1 MGVYF
6 VGDLKSIPSSNY
18 KTCKIEDV
26 VRYCESK
33 AILGVDTETEGL
45 DFLSK
50 KLLMFQIG
58 DQEHQFIIDTRV
70 ISIEPLRDILQSTTI
85 CKILH
90 NVKFDY
96 KFIKEWAEITL
107 ENTWDTMVVDQVIY
121 NGKLNYRY
129 SLAALADRYL
139 NVIVD
144 KSIRNRFID
153 LKGQPFDD
161 AEILYGAKDIEYLT
175 LIKKYQDELI
185 IKYDQSEIVKLEN
198 GAALGLADIE
208 YNGIKLDIPKW
219 TEIAAISDKE
229 MHDYEDK
236 LDQYILTN
244 DAYAAFKSKYTQQ
257 NLFIDNS
264 DLRKVD
270 VKWSSPLQCLKVLQ
284 TVIPELEDVNAK
296 NLYKYRANN
305 PFIDGYVKYKE
316 TAKLATSYGQKF
328 LENVGKDGRVH
339 TNFKQILA
347 TGRIASSKPNMQ
359 QIPADNKFRR
369 CFITDRDH
377 VYVSADYSSQE
388 LCIIAVGSKDPVWLK
403 ALEVGEDLHSI
414 CAELV
419 YGEKWNT
426 NAEPTCAYYT
436 FEEHVDERN
445 EVTVRHKKQ
454 KCNCPI
460 HKELR
465 TNVKT
470 INFGLAYG
478 MGPQKLS
485 DSLQISIEDAES
497 LIEKYFSVFPSIKKF
512 LESLGNYGKR
522 NGYIKT
528 FAPYRRIRWFDE
540 WFPGIETR
548 HDKKKELGT
557 IERASKNTPIQGT
570 GADMTKLA
578 LVLIRAY
585 IRDNNL
591 NVKIVMTVHDQ
602 IDTVCHKD
610 FAVEWAESLRNLMED
625 AAKQVLNTDLLKAD
639 PNITDKWEK

>member
-1 MGVYF
+1 MSVYF
-6 VGDLKSIPSSNY
+6 IGDSRSITSSNY
-18 KTCKIEDV
+18 KTCKIEDA

-33 AILGVDTETEGL
+33 TVLGVDTETEGL

-58 DQEHQFIIDTRV
+58 DQEHQFVIDTRAV
-70 ISIEPLRDILQSTTI
+70 SIEPLRDILQSTTI

-96 KFIKEWAEITL
+96 KFIKQWAGIVL

-139 NVIVD
+139 NLIVD

-161 AEILYGAKDIEYLT
+161 AEILYGAKDVEYLT
-175 LIKKYQDELI
+175 LIKKHQDELI
-185 IKYDQSEIVKLEN
+185 LTHDLAEITGLEN
-198 GAALGLADIE
+198 ETALGLADVE
-208 YNGIKLDIPKW
+208 FNGIKLDISKW
-219 TEIAAISDKE
+219 TEIADISDKE
-229 MHDYEDK
+229 MHNYEDK
-236 LDQYILTN
+236 LDQYILTDDN
-244 DAYAAFKSKYTQQ
+244 YAAFRKKYIQQ
-257 NLFIDNS
+257 DLFIDNS
-264 DLRKVD
+264 ELRKVD
-270 VKWSSPLQCLKVLQ
+270 VKWSSPLQCLNVLK
-284 TVIPELEDVNAK
+284 TDIPELEDVNGK
-296 NLYKYRANN
+296 NLYKYRSTNS
-305 PFIDGYVKYKE
+305 FINDYVKYKE
-316 TAKLATSYGQKF
+316 IAKLATSYGQEF
-328 LENVGKDGRVH
+328 LKNVGKDGRVH
-339 TNFKQILA
+339 TNFKQILT

-359 QIPADNKFRR
+359 QIPADNQFRR
-369 CFITDRDH
+369 CFVTEEDH

-403 ALEVGEDLHSI
+403 ALELGEDLHSI
-414 CAELV
+414 CADLV
-419 YGEKWNT
+419 YGEDWASS
-426 NAEPTCAYYT
+426 AESDCKFVAA
-436 FEEHVDERN
+436 
-445 EVTVRHKKQ
+445 KQ
-454 KCNCPI
+454 KCDCKE
-460 HKELR
+460 HKRLR

-485 DSLQISIEDAES
+485 DTLQISMEEAES

-512 LESLGNYGKR
+512 LESLGNYGKKY
-522 NGYIKT
+522 GHIKT

-548 HDKKKELGT
+548 YDKKKELGT

-591 NVKIVMTVHDQ
+591 NVKVVMTVHDQ

-610 FAVEWAESLRNLMED
+610 FAEEWAKNLRNLMEE
-625 AAKQVLNTDLLKAD
+625 AAKQILNTDLLKAD

>member
-1 MGVYF
+1 MSVYF
-6 VGDLKSIPSSNY
+6 VGDNRSIASSNY

-26 VRYCESK
+26 VRYCGSK
-33 AILGVDTETEGL
+33 TVLGVDTETEGL

-50 KLLMFQIG
+50 RLLMFQIG
-58 DQEHQFIIDTRV
+58 DQEHQFVIDTRV

-144 KSIRNRFID
+144 KSIRNRFIN

-175 LIKKYQDELI
+175 IIKKHQDELI
-185 IKYDQSEIVKLEN
+185 IKYDQAEIAGLEN
-198 GAALGLADIE
+198 ATALGLADIE

-219 TEIAAISDKE
+219 TEIANISYKE
-229 MHDYEDK
+229 MHNYEDK
-236 LDQYILTN
+236 LDQYILTDDN
-244 DAYAAFKSKYTQQ
+244 YAAFRKKYIQQ
-257 NLFIDNS
+257 DLFIDNS
-264 DLRKVD
+264 ELRKVD
-270 VKWSSPLQCLKVLQ
+270 VKWSSPLQCLKVLK
-284 TVIPELEDVNAK
+284 TDIPELEDVNGK
-296 NLYKYRANN
+296 NLYKYKSTNS
-305 PFIDGYVKYKE
+305 FINTYVTYKE
-316 TAKLATSYGQKF
+316 IAKLATSYGQEF
-328 LENVGKDGRVH
+328 LKNVGKDGRVH
-339 TNFKQILA
+339 TNFKQILT

-369 CFITDRDH
+369 CFIADRDH

-403 ALEVGEDLHSI
+403 ALELGEDLHSI
-414 CAELV
+414 CADLV
-419 YGEKWNT
+419 YGEDWT
-426 NAEPTCAYYT
+426 SSAESDCK
-436 FEEHVDERN
+436 FVES
-445 EVTVRHKKQ
+445 KQ
-454 KCNCPI
+454 KCNCKE
-460 HKELR
+460 HKRLR

-485 DSLQISIEDAES
+485 DTLQISTEDAES

-512 LESLGNYGKR
+512 LEPLGNYGKKH
-522 NGYIKT
+522 GHIKT

-548 HDKKKELGT
+548 YDKKKELGT

-610 FAVEWAESLRNLMED
+610 FAVEWAEKLRNLMED

>member
-1 MGVYF
+1 MSVYF
-6 VGDLKSIPSSNY
+6 IGDTRSIASSNY

-33 AILGVDTETEGL
+33 TVLGVDTETEGL

-58 DQEHQFIIDTRV
+58 DQEHQFVIDTRV

-96 KFIKEWAEITL
+96 KFIKQWAGITL

-161 AEILYGAKDIEYLT
+161 AEILYGAKDVEYLT
-175 LIKKYQDELI
+175 LIKKHQDELI
-185 IKYDQSEIVKLEN
+185 LTHDLVEITGLEN
-198 GAALGLADIE
+198 ATALGLADVE
-208 YNGIKLDIPKW
+208 FNGIKLDISKW
-219 TEIAAISDKE
+219 TEIADISDKE

-236 LDQYILTN
+236 LDQYILTDDN
-244 DAYAAFKSKYTQQ
+244 YAAFRKKYVQQ
-257 NLFIDNS
+257 DLFIDNS
-264 DLRKVD
+264 ELRKVD
-270 VKWSSPLQCLKVLQ
+270 VKWSSPLQCLRVLK
-284 TVIPELEDVNAK
+284 TDIPELEDVNGK
-296 NLYKYRANN
+296 NLYKYRSTNS
-305 PFIDGYVKYKE
+305 FINDYVKYKE
-316 TAKLATSYGQKF
+316 IAKLATSYGQEF
-328 LENVGKDGRVH
+328 LKNVGKDGRVH
-339 TNFKQILA
+339 TNFKQILT

-359 QIPADNKFRR
+359 QIPADNQFRR
-369 CFITDRDH
+369 CFVANEDH

-403 ALEVGEDLHSI
+403 ALELGEDLHSI
-414 CAELV
+414 CADLV
-419 YGEKWNT
+419 YGKDWANK
-426 NAEPTCAYYT
+426 AEEGCKFVAA
-436 FEEHVDERN
+436 
-445 EVTVRHKKQ
+445 KQ
-454 KCNCPI
+454 KCNCKE
-460 HKELR
+460 HKRLR

-485 DSLQISIEDAES
+485 DTLQISTEEAES

-512 LESLGNYGKR
+512 LESLGNYGKKH
-522 NGYIKT
+522 GHIKT

-540 WFPGIETR
+540 WFPGIDTR
-548 HDKKKELGT
+548 YDKKKELGT

-578 LVLIRAY
+578 LVLIRDY

-591 NVKIVMTVHDQ
+591 DVRVVMTVHDQ

-610 FAVEWAESLRNLMED
+610 FAEQWAENLRDLMED
-625 AAKQVLNTDLLKAD
+625 AAKHILNTDLLKAD

>member
-1 MGVYF
+1 
-6 VGDLKSIPSSNY
+6 
-18 KTCKIEDV
+18 
-26 VRYCESK
+26 
-33 AILGVDTETEGL
+33 
-45 DFLSK
+45 
-50 KLLMFQIG
+50 
-58 DQEHQFIIDTRV
+58 
-70 ISIEPLRDILQSTTI
+70 
-85 CKILH
+85 
-90 NVKFDY
+90 
-96 KFIKEWAEITL
+96 
-107 ENTWDTMVVDQVIY
+107 MVVDQVIY
-121 NGKLNYRY
+121 NGKLSYRY

-139 NVIVD
+139 NVIID

-175 LIKKYQDELI
+175 LIKKHQDELI
-185 IKYDQSEIVKLEN
+185 IKYDQAEIAGLEN
-198 GAALGLADIE
+198 ATALGLADIE
-208 YNGIKLDIPKW
+208 FNGIKLDIPKW
-219 TEIAAISDKE
+219 TEIADISDKE
-229 MHDYEDK
+229 MHDYADK
-236 LDQYILTN
+236 LDQYILTDDN
-244 DAYAAFKSKYTQQ
+244 YAAFRSKYVQQ
-257 NLFIDNS
+257 DLFIDDS

-270 VKWSSPLQCLKVLQ
+270 VKWSSPLQCLKVLK
-284 TVIPELEDVNAK
+284 TDIPELEDVNGK
-296 NLYKYRANN
+296 NLYKYRSTNSFVN
-305 PFIDGYVKYKE
+305 TYVKYKE
-316 TAKLATSYGQKF
+316 IAKLATSYGQEF
-328 LENVGKDGRVH
+328 LKNVGKDGRVH
-339 TNFKQILA
+339 TNFKQILT

-369 CFITDRDH
+369 CFIADRDH

-403 ALEVGEDLHSI
+403 ALELGEDLHSI
-414 CAELV
+414 CADLV
-419 YGEKWNT
+419 YGEDWANS
-426 NAEPTCAYYT
+426 AESDCK
-436 FEEHVDERN
+436 FVES
-445 EVTVRHKKQ
+445 KQ
-454 KCNCPI
+454 KCNCKE
-460 HKELR
+460 HKRLR

-485 DSLQISIEDAES
+485 DTLQISTEDAES

-512 LESLGNYGKR
+512 LESLGNYGKKH
-522 NGYIKT
+522 GHIKT

-548 HDKKKELGT
+548 YDKKKELGT

-610 FAVEWAESLRNLMED
+610 FAVEWAENLRNLMED